1 MIKNIMEI
9 IEIMKITNFIII
21 IIIVAVITTM
31 FRMKI
36 ITGSGHNA
44 KKIMKVMILIT
55 IKKTMIR
62 I

>member
-9 IEIMKITNFIII
+9 IEIMKITIFIII

-36 ITGSGHNA
+36 ITGSGQIA
-44 KKIMKVMILIT
+44 KNNESNDT
-55 IKKTMIR
+55 DNHKKL
-62 I
+62 